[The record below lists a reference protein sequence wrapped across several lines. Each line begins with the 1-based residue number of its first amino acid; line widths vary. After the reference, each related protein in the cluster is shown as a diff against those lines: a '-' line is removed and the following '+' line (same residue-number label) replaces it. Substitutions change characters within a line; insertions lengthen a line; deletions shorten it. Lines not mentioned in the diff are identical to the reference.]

1 MPKKKAKPLKES
13 TEFSRRPALTPE
25 ARENQLIALAMNVAE
40 QQMLDGT
47 ASPQLI
53 SHFLRAGST
62 KGRYEVEKLRRENEL
77 LEAKTESIKAAQH
90 SDELYAAA
98 LDAMRSYG
106 GSMFGK
112 SDED

>member
-1 MPKKKAKPLKES
+1 MPKRKPKKLDETGFPR
-13 TEFSRRPALTPE
+13 TRPALTPE
-25 ARENQLIALAMNVAE
+25 SRENQLIALAMNVAE

-53 SHFLRAGST
+53 AHFLKAGST

-98 LDAMRSYG
+98 LNAMRSYG
-106 GSMFGK
+106 GSMFGTN
-112 SDED
+112 DEL